1 LAFGGTAVNK
11 QVKGGLKPGDAR
23 CAAPSVQQIIDRDG
37 DNPPAWY
44 RENSYEFL
52 GDENL
57 TVDRYFTQ
65 EYHDLEMERMWSR
78 VWQMA
83 CREEEIPEVGD
94 NMVYDIGDW
103 SFIIVRDAENSI
115 KAFKNACL
123 HRGTQLRAEDGS
135 VTQFRCPFHG
145 WTWNLDGSLKEIPC
159 RWDFP
164 KVIDEAFHLPEVKV
178 GTWGGFVFINPDENC
193 QPFEDYLGV
202 LPQQMKLWPLQDRA
216 IVANVRKVIRCN
228 WKVTQEAFMESYH
241 VLATHPQALA
251 YLGDAN
257 SQYDIWGDH
266 VSRQLNTQAVASPH
280 LGEAVSQQAIADAML
295 MDLGHAG
302 EGNLLRVP
310 DGMTARQVIAKGVQD
325 SLGPALGTDLSHLTI
340 SETLDTIEY
349 FLFPN
354 FHPWANI
361 TVPLVYRF
369 RPNGNDPDSSIM
381 DVLVMRPCAKD
392 RPRPE
397 PAPLHILRDDEL
409 FSDAPELGGLGAV
422 FDQDTSNLER
432 LQIGLK
438 AAKKPGITLGNYQE
452 ARIRHIHQTL
462 DKYLAG

>member
-1 LAFGGTAVNK
+1 MEFESTAP
-11 QVKGGLKPGDAR
+11 QQPGEAR
-23 CAAPSVQQIIDRDG
+23 CPGPSAQDIIDADG
-37 DNPPAWY
+37 QEVPAVLRQQSY
-44 RENSYEFL
+44 RFL
-52 GDENL
+52 GDDDIPTE
-57 TVDRYFTQ
+57 RYTSRAF
-65 EYHDLEMERMWSR
+65 HDAEVEKMWRR
-78 VWQMA
+78 VWQYA
-83 CREEEIPEVGD
+83 CREEEIPEPGD
-94 NMVYDIGDW
+94 YVEYGIAHLSFLVVRTEAGD
-103 SFIIVRDAENSI
+103 I
-115 KAFKNACL
+115 KAFVNSCL
-123 HRGTQLRAEDGS
+123 HRGTQLRPSDSVGS
-135 VTQFRCPFHG
+135 VPRFRCPFHG

-164 KVIDEAFHLPEVKV
+164 KVSDDGFRLPEAKV
-178 GTWGGFVFINPDENC
+178 GTWGGFVFINPDPDC
-193 QPFEDYLGV
+193 GPFEDYLGV
-202 LPQQMKLWPLQDRA
+202 LPEQMKLWPLEDRV

-257 SQYDIWGDH
+257 SQYDIWDDH

-280 LGEAVSQQAIADAML
+280 LGEVSQQVIADAML

-302 EGNLLRVP
+302 EGNMLQVP
-310 DGMTARQVIAKGVQD
+310 DGMTARQVIARGVQE

-369 RPNGNDPDSSIM
+369 RPNGDDPNSSIM
-381 DVLVMRPCAKD
+381 DILIMRPCPKD
-392 RPRPE
+392 GPRPE
-397 PAPLHILRDDEL
+397 PAPLHVLGDGEM
-409 FSDAPELGGLGAV
+409 FSDAPELGGLGPV

-432 LQIGLK
+432 VQVGLK
-438 AAKKPGITLGNYQE
+438 AARKPGITLGNYQE
-452 ARIRHIHQTL
+452 ARVRHIHQTL
-462 DKYLAG
+462 DKYLAR

>member
-1 LAFGGTAVNK
+1 MNK

-23 CAAPSVQQIIDRDG
+23 SVGPSVQQIIDRDG
-37 DNPPAWY
+37 DNPPEWFHSEEWTY
-44 RENSYEFL
+44 Q

-57 TVDRYFTQ
+57 TVDRYISQ
-65 EYHDLEMERMWSR
+65 DYHNLEMERMWSR

-94 NMVYDIGDW
+94 NVVYDIGSW
-103 SFIIVRDAENSI
+103 SFIVVRSDDNTI

-164 KVIDEAFHLPEVKV
+164 KVTDEEFRLPEVKV
-178 GTWGGFVFINPDENC
+178 ARWGGFVWINMDENAG
-193 QPFEDYLGV
+193 PLEEWLEV
-202 LPQQMKLWPLQDRA
+202 LPKHFANWPLENRYTAVHVQ
-216 IVANVRKVIRCN
+216 KVLPAN
-228 WKVTQEAFMESYH
+228 WKATQEAFAEAYH
-241 VLATHPQALA
+241 VVEAHSQAMPVT
-251 YLGDAN
+251 GDAN
-257 SQYDIWGDH
+257 TQYDLYGDRI
-266 VSRQLNTQAVASPH
+266 SRLYTQPGVTSPH
-280 LGEAVSQQAIADAML
+280 LPSLSEQEMANIMMQSPRLKERGGALPLKPGE
-295 MDLGHAG
+295 
-302 EGNLLRVP
+302 
-310 DGMTARQVIAKGVQD
+310 TARSRYVQ
-325 SLGPALGTDLSHLTI
+325 ALRKDLEDRFGADLSALSTTEI
-340 SETLDTIEY
+340 LDNIEY

-381 DVLVMRPCAKD
+381 DILILRPCPKD
-392 RPRPE
+392 GPRPE
-397 PAPLHILRDDEL
+397 PAPLHILGEHEM
-409 FSDAPELGGLGAV
+409 FSDAPELGGLGPV

-432 LQIGLK
+432 LQVGLK
-438 AAKKPGITLGNYQE
+438 AARKPGITLGNYQE
-452 ARIRHIHQTL
+452 ARVRHIHQTL

>member
-1 LAFGGTAVNK
+1 MNVQTTTSL
-11 QVKGGLKPGDAR
+11 QPGEAR
-23 CAAPSVQQIIDRDG
+23 CPGPSAQDIIAADG
-37 DNPPAWY
+37 QDVPAVLREQSY
-44 RENSYEFL
+44 RFL
-52 GDENL
+52 GDADIPTE
-57 TVDRYFTQ
+57 RYTSRAF
-65 EYHDLEMERMWSR
+65 HDLEVARMWSK
-78 VWQMA
+78 VWQFA
-83 CREEEIPEVGD
+83 CREEEIAEPGD
-94 NMVYDIGDW
+94 YMEYGIADFSFLVVRTEAGD
-103 SFIIVRDAENSI
+103 I
-115 KAFKNACL
+115 KAYVNSCL
-123 HRGTQLRAEDGS
+123 HRGTQLRPSDSAGS
-135 VTQFRCPFHG
+135 ATQFRCPFHG

-164 KVIDEAFHLPEVKV
+164 KVTDEAFRLPEVKV

-202 LPQQMKLWPLQDRA
+202 LPEQMKLWPLEDRA
-216 IVANVRKVIRCN
+216 IAANVRKVIRCN

-280 LGEAVSQQAIADAML
+280 LGEVSQQVIADAML

-302 EGNLLRVP
+302 EGNMLRVP

-325 SLGPALGTDLSHLTI
+325 SIGPALGTDLSHLTI

-381 DVLVMRPCAKD
+381 DILILRPCPKD
-392 RPRPE
+392 GPRPE
-397 PAPLHILRDDEL
+397 PAPLHILGEHEM
-409 FSDAPELGGLGAV
+409 FSDAPELGGLGPV

-438 AAKKPGITLGNYQE
+438 AARKPGITLGNYQE
-452 ARIRHIHQTL
+452 ARVRHIHQTL

>member
-1 LAFGGTAVNK
+1 MNVQSTH
-11 QVKGGLKPGDAR
+11 GLQPGEAR
-23 CAAPSVQQIIDRDG
+23 CPGPSAQDIIDVDG
-37 DNPPAWY
+37 QAVPAVL
-44 RENSYEFL
+44 RQKSYTFL
-52 GDENL
+52 GDADIP
-57 TVDRYFTQ
+57 TTRYTSQAFHDQ
-65 EYHDLEMERMWSR
+65 EVRKMWAK
-78 VWQMA
+78 VWQFA
-83 CREEEIPEVGD
+83 CREEEIPEPGD
-94 NMVYDIGDW
+94 YMVYDIAHF
-103 SFIIVRDAENSI
+103 SFLVARTETGAI
-115 KAFKNACL
+115 KAYPNSCL
-123 HRGTQLRAEDGS
+123 HRGTQLRPSDSAGS
-135 VTQFRCPFHG
+135 ASQFRCPFHG

-164 KVIDEAFHLPEVKV
+164 KVTDEAFRLPEVKV
-178 GTWGGFVFINPDENC
+178 GTWGGFVFINPDPDC
-193 QPFEDYLGV
+193 GSFEDYLGV
-202 LPQQMKLWPLQDRA
+202 LPEQMALWPLQDRA
-216 IVANVRKVIRCN
+216 IAANVRKVIRCN
-228 WKVTQEAFMESYH
+228 WKIAQEAFMESYH

-280 LGEAVSQQAIADAML
+280 LGTNVSQQVIADAML

-302 EGNLLRVP
+302 EGNMLRVP
-310 DGMTARQVIAKGVQD
+310 DGMTARQVIAKGVQE
-325 SLGPALGTDLSHLTI
+325 SLGPALGTDLSHLSI

-369 RPNGNDPDSSIM
+369 RPNGDDPDSSIM
-381 DVLVMRPCAKD
+381 DVLIMRPCPRD
-392 RPRPE
+392 QPRPD
-397 PAPLHILRDDEL
+397 PAPLHILRGDEL

-438 AAKKPGITLGNYQE
+438 AARKPGVTLGNYQE

-462 DKYLAG
+462 DKYLAA